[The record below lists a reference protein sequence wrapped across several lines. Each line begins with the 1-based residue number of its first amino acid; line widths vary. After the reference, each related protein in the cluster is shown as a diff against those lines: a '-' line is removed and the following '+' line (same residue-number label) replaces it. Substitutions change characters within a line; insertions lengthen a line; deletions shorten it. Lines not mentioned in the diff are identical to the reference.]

1 LLEKLA
7 SARGVIFDVR
17 GYLSDVGGQILPHLI
32 DTPERDR
39 WMHVAKVTGPFGQS
53 AGWKSSGWD
62 LEPAS
67 PRLAGKIVFL
77 TDGRA
82 IRNAESVMGYV
93 ADRRLGAI
101 IGSTT
106 AGTNGSVAFFNVPSG
121 FWLEFTGMRV
131 TRHDGRTQHYLAG
144 TTPDIPVVPTIAG
157 LRAGRDEVLERALAL
172 IRETVR

>member
-1 LLEKLA
+1 
-7 SARGVIFDVR
+7 
-17 GYLSDVGGQILPHLI
+17 
-32 DTPERDR
+32 
-39 WMHVAKVTGPFGQS
+39 
-53 AGWKSSGWD
+53 
-62 LEPAS
+62 
-67 PRLAGKIVFL
+67 
-77 TDGRA
+77 
-82 IRNAESVMGYV
+82 MGHV